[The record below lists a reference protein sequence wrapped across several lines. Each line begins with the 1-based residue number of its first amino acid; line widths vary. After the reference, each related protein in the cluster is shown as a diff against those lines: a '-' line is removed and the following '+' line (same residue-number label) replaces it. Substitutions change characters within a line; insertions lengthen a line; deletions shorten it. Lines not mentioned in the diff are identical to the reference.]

1 MKTIIS
7 KLICCGVVCAFILAD
22 VVIGLITAISK
33 HDYQSS
39 KMRTGIWHKVGE
51 ILALAVM
58 FGIEWGLPQT
68 GVQFSI
74 PLVYFMSGY
83 LVVMEIGS
91 IFEHLAVM
99 SPEIAKPLSKILKTI
114 QPEEQQPK
122 TEEKQIEE
130 GEENVK
136 GN

>member
-1 MKTIIS
+1 MIRIIP
-7 KLICCGVVCAFILAD
+7 KLICCAIVCAFILAD
-22 VVIGLITAISK
+22 VVIGLVTAISQ

-39 KMRTGIWHKVGE
+39 KMRSGIWHKVGE
-51 ILALAVM
+51 ILALGVM

-83 LVVMEIGS
+83 LVIMEIGS
-91 IFEHLAVM
+91 IFEHLATM
-99 SPEIAKPLSKILKTI
+99 SPEIAKPLSKILRSI
-114 QPEEQQPK
+114 QPEDKEDEPK
-122 TEEKQIEE
+122 
-130 GEENVK
+130 GDEENSDGQ